1 MLEFNFAAARRQMV
15 DQQVRAW
22 DVLDPQVIAAMEQLP
37 REQYAPNAY
46 RNLAYSDSDI
56 PIGHGELMLSPQL
69 QGRML
74 QALQIHSGDQIL
86 EIGTGTGYLSAC
98 IATMGAR
105 LDSLEI
111 HADLAEAAKQRLS
124 EHGIQSV
131 NVVVDDGH
139 TLSHDGPL
147 YDAIIVTGSLPR
159 EDPSFPSRLAPG
171 GRLVWIIGESPL
183 MHLQRMV
190 RSGETQWRSESL
202 FETQVPPLVGAAV
215 GPAFKF

>member
-22 DVLDPQVIAAMEQLP
+22 DVLDPQVISAMEQLP
-37 REQYAPNAY
+37 REQFTPDAY
-46 RNLAYSDSDI
+46 RNLAYSDSHI
-56 PIGHGELMLSPQL
+56 PIAHGELMLSPKL

-74 QALQIHSGDQIL
+74 QALQLHSGDQVL

-98 IATMGAR
+98 IATIGGR

-111 HADLAEAAKQRLS
+111 HADLADAARQHLS
-124 EHGIQSV
+124 DQGIRSV
-131 NVVVDDGH
+131 NVLVEDGH
-139 TLSHDGPL
+139 TLSTDGPR
-147 YDAIIVTGSLPR
+147 YDAIVVTGSLPKA
-159 EDPSFPSRLAPG
+159 DPSFPRRLAPG

-183 MHLQRMV
+183 MHVARMV

-202 FETQVPPLVGAAV
+202 FETQVPPLVGAV
-215 GPAFKF
+215 IKPDFQF